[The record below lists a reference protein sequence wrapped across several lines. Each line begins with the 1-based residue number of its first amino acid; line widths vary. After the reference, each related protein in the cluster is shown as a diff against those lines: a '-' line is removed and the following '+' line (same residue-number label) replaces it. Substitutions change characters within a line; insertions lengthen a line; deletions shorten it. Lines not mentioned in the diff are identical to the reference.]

1 MPWIDACSAEDI
13 DAEEVIRFDHGGRT
27 FAIFRNDKNEYYC
40 TDGLCTHENVHLA
53 DGLVMENTV
62 ECPKHASIFNYTT
75 GEVETPPA
83 CEDLHTYT
91 TKVENGRVLIEM
103 V

>member
-1 MPWIDACSAEDI
+1 MPWTDACSAAAI
-13 DAEEVIRFDHGGRT
+13 AEEEVVRFDHAGRT
-27 FAIFRNDKNEYYC
+27 FAIYRNHQDTYFC

-62 ECPKHASIFNYTT
+62 ECPKHSSIFNFTS

-83 CEDLHTYT
+83 CNNLRCYPTRVED
-91 TKVENGRVLIEM
+91 GRVLIEI
-103 V
+103 